1 MDFGL
6 FCRIYAVK
14 GKEISIFLQIC
25 RFELE
30 NMSIYEIL
38 PALDLTQSVHAKISI
53 GMHRGVKFEI
63 SRIPLIGL
71 ETRLG

>member
-1 MDFGL
+1 VDFGL
-6 FCRIYAVK
+6 FCRIYALK
-14 GKEISIFLQIC
+14 GKEISIFC

-38 PALDLTQSVHAKISI
+38 PDLTQSVHAKISI
-53 GMHRGVKFEI
+53 GMHRVVKFKI

-71 ETRLG
+71 VTRLG